1 MVGTGQD
8 LGRVVSSPGKCD
20 WKGRHLSAGAFS
32 SRGSPSGPEVKEGFS
47 RMDEEKCCWGSGE
60 NQASYLLGR

>member
-1 MVGTGQD
+1 MVGTGQG
-8 LGRVVSSPGKCD
+8 LGRVASSPVMRA
-20 WKGRHLSAGAFS
+20 WQGRHLSVGAFS

-47 RMDEEKCCWGSGE
+47 RMDEEKCYWGSGE